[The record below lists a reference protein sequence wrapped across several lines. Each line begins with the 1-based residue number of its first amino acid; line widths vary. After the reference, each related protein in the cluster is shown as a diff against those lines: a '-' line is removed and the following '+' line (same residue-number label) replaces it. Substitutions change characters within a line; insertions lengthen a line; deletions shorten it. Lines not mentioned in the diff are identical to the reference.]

1 MKPVSRPNYIYAY
14 SAVPLPLG
22 SRLSLPCTLMFSDCF
37 SGDIAQ
43 YYQNYSSEYAKL
55 TMQQTNN
62 KCYALSSD
70 SCDKIYADNRY
81 CYEQIAKNE
90 TYELGIPAMLD
101 PNFVTPSTEDIV
113 VDGAII
119 AGQGHIV
126 CKVPFQIQDGSK
138 YDFGNLIP
146 YVKTAKVS
154 NYHVKVSHIGRIV
167 EDTTTHF
174 KRLLHYDSKT
184 IINYDDTDNLLRVN
198 NIKIDEDMSKLK
210 NSQETERCV
219 DDVAYFT
226 LSVLYNTINSSNIEE
241 KYLLSAKII
250 PSDVDDNK
258 KIFVN
263 TETNRPLTA
272 NSLVYSYVPTHEQ
285 ITQILDEGP
294 NAILTCTG
302 LSADDLQ
309 YMLLVDS
316 EKRPIMDVKLD
327 VTAADNDGYVINF
340 DEIGYNTVD
349 SQLKPQF
356 ELSGGLA
363 INIETGN

>member
-1 MKPVSRPNYIYAY
+1 MY
-14 SAVPLPLG
+14 
-22 SRLSLPCTLMFSDCF
+22 
-37 SGDIAQ
+37 
-43 YYQNYSSEYAKL
+43 
-55 TMQQTNN
+55 
-62 KCYALSSD
+62 
-70 SCDKIYADNRY
+70 
-81 CYEQIAKNE
+81 
-90 TYELGIPAMLD
+90 
-101 PNFVTPSTEDIV
+101 
-113 VDGAII
+113 
-119 AGQGHIV
+119 
-126 CKVPFQIQDGSK
+126 
-138 YDFGNLIP
+138 
-146 YVKTAKVS
+146 
-154 NYHVKVSHIGRIV
+154 
-167 EDTTTHF
+167 
-174 KRLLHYDSKT
+174 
-184 IINYDDTDNLLRVN
+184 
-198 NIKIDEDMSKLK
+198 KLK

-226 LSVLYNTINSSNIEE
+226 LSVLYNTNEISNIEE

-250 PSDVDDNK
+250 PSVVDDNK

-302 LSADDLQ
+302 LSANDLQ

-316 EKRPIMDVKLD
+316 EKRPIIDVKLD